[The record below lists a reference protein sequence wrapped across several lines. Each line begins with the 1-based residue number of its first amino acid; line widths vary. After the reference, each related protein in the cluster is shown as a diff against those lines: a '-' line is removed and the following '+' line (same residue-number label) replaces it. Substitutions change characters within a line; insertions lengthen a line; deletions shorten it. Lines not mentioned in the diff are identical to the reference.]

1 MPLTIAVD
9 IAKRLHHELARH
21 MTPEQLRDF
30 ARVERLINE
39 AQTSHKTEL
48 ARVRQ
53 SADAKPMDQRRR
65 LFRR

>member
-39 AQTSHKTEL
+39 AQTNHKTEL
-48 ARVRQ
+48 ARMRQ
-53 SADAKPMDQRRR
+53 NTGPKPVGRRKS
-65 LFRR
+65 LFGR